1 MLSIPRRGN
10 RYFCLENPLER
21 VVKILFFNIPFF
33 TYHTCSNCKVWI
45 SCRVPE
51 SQQELSHTV
60 AILLSLLYFRN
71 VYRNHGTAEYFI
83 SQSPFPLAD
92 TGLV

>member
-1 MLSIPRRGN
+1 
-10 RYFCLENPLER
+10 
-21 VVKILFFNIPFF
+21 
-33 TYHTCSNCKVWI
+33 
-45 SCRVPE
+45 VPE

-71 VYRNHGTAEYFI
+71 VYRNDGTAEYFI
-83 SQSPFPLAD
+83 SQSPFSLAD